1 MAKKPLNSAV
11 ETHKP
16 TRRCLKQLLVSSS
29 LSTLFQLGKAD
40 SSLGCWLWSIG
51 CLDVASSEQVFRAS
65 SLVSENADWDRWG
78 KKKGAQNSE
87 GTVTGRGA
95 FSFPADTVQCGED
108 MFDGIGFSRVE
119 A

>member
-65 SLVSENADWDRWG
+65 SLAEG
-78 KKKGAQNSE
+78 KGKAPGSIYDYNLKQRTASNS
-87 GTVTGRGA
+87 G
-95 FSFPADTVQCGED
+95 P
-108 MFDGIGFSRVE
+108 
-119 A
+119 